1 MFRRAFVGAVVF
13 TFISFVAT
21 QVMAATV
28 NGTVESVSTDDN
40 TVSVKVNGK
49 GDEPK
54 VFTVGPAVIIM
65 IDGKKG
71 TLEDVVAG
79 QTVTVT
85 ANATNFA
92 SKLLLKSPK
101 TPPASRK
108 PGKKPNSNDASAAD
122 AGNWPQFRG
131 PNRDNISKET
141 GLLDQWAEEGP
152 KVAWE
157 QKKLGEAFSA
167 VS

>member
-1 MFRRAFVGAVVF
+1 MFRRAFVGAVVV

-21 QVMAATV
+21 HVMAATV

-85 ANATNFA
+85 ANATNTA
-92 SKLLLKSPK
+92 TKLLLKSPK

-108 PGKKPNSNDASAAD
+108 PGKKPPTTPAL
-122 AGNWPQFRG
+122 PML
-131 PNRDNISKET
+131 ET
-141 GLLDQWAEEGP
+141 GRSSVVPIATIFRKKRDFWISGRK
-152 KVAWE
+152 KV
-157 QKKLGEAFSA
+157 
-167 VS
+167 